1 MQFSWKKII
10 AVTCVGAVLFSCTSC
25 NNIGNATVL
34 AEPATAEEFAHNERT
49 EEFYAF
55 TDKVNDFSAKFA
67 STIYEDENVNNFAV
81 SPLSVFM
88 GLSMASA
95 CANGETQNEILSAL
109 NVSQAEL
116 QTNIPLLYR
125 SLQWETKTENFIGI
139 KKETGK
145 FLLTNSIWVD
155 KQITAKQDCL
165 DVLSNQYFCHVLS
178 TDFIN
183 DNQGSNKAIRNFVK
197 KQTNGLIDTPFHY
210 TPLTGFTLL
219 NTLYLKDLWNSLGD
233 DLPYAD
239 GEYSFEN
246 TDGTTTEK
254 RLLRGYYR
262 EGRAYETGTFSSF
275 FTSTRRGYKIK
286 FILPKDG
293 YSIQDVFTAENV
305 DAINAIDDY
314 QPLDH
319 ENMLAYNTR
328 CLFPEFSASFDNE
341 LSFLLQQA
349 FRISSLFDLERCDFT
364 TLTDSPAYCT
374 SVRHC
379 AQLKVNKKG
388 IEGAAITV
396 IPGAGAPGPGEYEP
410 VYVDFVV
417 DRAFGFVISDPYDV
431 PIFSGV
437 IEKL

>member
-1 MQFSWKKII
+1 MRFLWKK
-10 AVTCVGAVLFSCTSC
+10 AVALACVGTLLLSGAGC
-25 NNIGNATVL
+25 NSVGNATVL
-34 AEPATAEEFAHNERT
+34 AEPATVESFSNKERT

-67 STIYEDENVNNFAV
+67 SAIYDDENVSNFAV

-95 CANGETQNEILSAL
+95 CASGETRNEILAAL
-109 NVSQAEL
+109 DVSQAEL
-116 QTNIPLLYR
+116 DENIPLLYR
-125 SLQWETKTENFIGI
+125 SLQWEVKTENFVGI

-165 DVLSNQYFCHVLS
+165 DILSNQYYTHVLS

-183 DNQGSNKAIRNFVK
+183 ENQSSNQAIRNFIK
-197 KQTNGLIDTPFHY
+197 KQTKGLIDKSIHFN
-210 TPLTGFTLL
+210 PLTGFVLL

-233 DLPYAD
+233 DLPFAKD
-239 GEYSFEN
+239 GYTFQN
-246 TDGTTTEK
+246 ADGTTTEK
-254 RLLRGYYR
+254 RLLQSKYL
-262 EGRAYETGTFSSF
+262 EGRAYETETFSSF

-293 YSIQDVFTAENV
+293 FTVEEVFTPENV
-305 DAINAIDDY
+305 ATINAIDDY
-314 QPLDH
+314 KPLDD
-319 ENMLAYNTR
+319 EKMLAYNTR
-328 CLFPEFSASFDNE
+328 CIFPEFSASFDNE
-341 LSFLLQQA
+341 LSFLLENV
-349 FRISSLFDLERCDFT
+349 FGISSLFNLETCDFT
-364 TLTDSPAYCT
+364 ALTDNTVYCT
-374 SVRHC
+374 SVYHC
-379 AQLKVNKKG
+379 AELKVDTKG

-417 DRAFGFVISDPYDV
+417 NKAFGFVLSDPYDV

-437 IEKL
+437 IEKI